1 MQEEREG
8 LNRAAVVKFLS
19 RRIKNLKM
27 RSRSRH
33 IDLSQPLKLIKQQV
47 ESTEEEEHINDA
59 IETELVGRNRT
70 TVIKYLRVQLRK
82 RQRANKKKGVSKD
95 RHKPTVKRKQDR
107 HKPTVKRK
115 QDRHKH
121 PSADRHTPT
130 VQRKQDRH
138 TPTVQRKQDRHKN
151 PSADRHKRAVD
162 PNRGG
167 TMRDFFWD
175 HRECSAM
182 HCAANFAMEA
192 ASSKYWSDEDIAAW
206 CVPVDDDDLVKVAHE
221 YIKETKNRSNNK
233 VCSVC
238 GVVGLDGA
246 GREVRV
252 KKLSVHDVG
261 DIEDDSDWARINR
274 RERDG
279 ELTAEAAKKR
289 KEMLHTTVVGGKRLR
304 LYEKGVNGL
313 QCMMCSSCQSQH
325 KEIWKWQDKGVTV
338 KLSRKVAEPEWQDK
352 TNVTVPP
359 PANSF
364 SCFDP
369 GRLGFLPQLSLLEKT
384 AIAIYCVAGCV
395 HKVQSAR
402 DEIAKWR
409 IKGHTIVFLTNIL
422 KVTRTMK
429 TSLPRDDVCGKHRFM
444 WAGSRK
450 SYSGKHA
457 KVLSMKRL
465 RMDYELVADVLN
477 ILTQTHYLYKDV
489 CVENDAKCSW
499 KTMRNSVQVCY
510 VLLTIVLHACA
521 TLIVITQ

>member
-8 LNRAAVVKFLS
+8 LDRAAVVKFLS

-27 RSRSRH
+27 RARCRH
-33 IDLSQPLKLIKQQV
+33 IDLSQSLKLIKQQV
-47 ESTEEEEHINDA
+47 ESTEEEESIKDA
-59 IETELVGRNRT
+59 IETELVGRNRA
-70 TVIKYLRVQLRK
+70 TVTKYLRVQLRK

-95 RHKPTVKRKQDR
+95 RHKPTAK
-107 HKPTVKRK
+107 
-115 QDRHKH
+115 
-121 PSADRHTPT
+121 
-130 VQRKQDRH
+130 
-138 TPTVQRKQDRHKN
+138 RKQDRHKN

-167 TMRDFFWD
+167 TMRDFFWH

-252 KKLSVHDVG
+252 NKLSVHDVG

-289 KEMLHTTVVGGKRLR
+289 KEILHTTVVGGKRLR
-304 LYEKGVNGL
+304 LYEKGVHGL

-325 KEIWKWQDKGVTV
+325 KDIWK
-338 KLSRKVAEPEWQDK
+338 
-352 TNVTVPP
+352 
-359 PANSF
+359 
-364 SCFDP
+364 
-369 GRLGFLPQLSLLEKT
+369 
-384 AIAIYCVAGCV
+384 
-395 HKVQSAR
+395 
-402 DEIAKWR
+402 
-409 IKGHTIVFLTNIL
+409 
-422 KVTRTMK
+422 
-429 TSLPRDDVCGKHRFM
+429 
-444 WAGSRK
+444 
-450 SYSGKHA
+450 
-457 KVLSMKRL
+457 
-465 RMDYELVADVLN
+465 
-477 ILTQTHYLYKDV
+477 
-489 CVENDAKCSW
+489 
-499 KTMRNSVQVCY
+499 
-510 VLLTIVLHACA
+510 
-521 TLIVITQ
+521 

>member
-8 LNRAAVVKFLS
+8 LDRAAVVKFLS

-27 RSRSRH
+27 RARCRH
-33 IDLSQPLKLIKQQV
+33 IDLSQSLKLIKQQV
-47 ESTEEEEHINDA
+47 ESTEEEESIKDA
-59 IETELVGRNRT
+59 IETELVGRNRA
-70 TVIKYLRVQLRK
+70 TVTKYLRVQLRK

-95 RHKPTVKRKQDR
+95 RHKPTAK
-107 HKPTVKRK
+107 
-115 QDRHKH
+115 
-121 PSADRHTPT
+121 
-130 VQRKQDRH
+130 RKQDRH

-206 CVPVDDDDLVKVAHE
+206 CTAVDDDDVVKVAQE
-221 YIKETKNRSNNK
+221 YIKETKNRSDTK

-246 GREVRV
+246 GRAVPV
-252 KKLSVHDVG
+252 QKLSVHEVG
-261 DIEDDSDWARINR
+261 DIEDDSDWARIDR

-279 ELTAEAAKKR
+279 QLTPEAAKKM
-289 KEMLHTTVVGGKRLR
+289 KGMLHTTVVGGKRLR
-304 LYEKGVNGL
+304 LYEQGVNGL
-313 QCMMCSSCQSQH
+313 QCMMCVSCRSQH
-325 KEIWKWQDKGVTV
+325 KHIWAWQDEGVTV

-364 SCFDP
+364 ACFDP

-395 HKVQSAR
+395 HKIQNAR

-422 KVTRTMK
+422 KVARTMK

-444 WAGSRK
+444 WTGSRK
-450 SYSGKHA
+450 SYSGTHA

-465 RMDYELVADVLN
+465 RMDYELVAGVLN
-477 ILTQTHYLYKDV
+477 ILKQTHYLYKDV
-489 CVENDAKCSW
+489 SVEDDTRCSW
-499 KTMRNSVQVCY
+499 DKMRTGVQVCY
-510 VLLTIVLHACA
+510 C
-521 TLIVITQ
+521 

>member
-1 MQEEREG
+1 MQEERGG
-8 LNRAAVVKFLS
+8 LNRKVVLNFLS
-19 RRIKNLKM
+19 QRIKDLKM
-27 RSRSRH
+27 RSRCRH

-47 ESTEEEEHINDA
+47 ENTEEAEHINDA
-59 IETELVGRNRT
+59 IQAEVAGKNRSS
-70 TVIKYLRVQLRK
+70 VIKYLQTQVRK
-82 RQRANKKKGVSKD
+82 RQRANRKKGACKD
-95 RHKPTVKRKQDR
+95 RHKNPSADR
-107 HKPTVKRK
+107 HKN
-115 QDRHKH
+115 

-130 VQRKQDRH
+130 L
-138 TPTVQRKQDRHKN
+138 QRKQDRHKN

-206 CVPVDDDDLVKVAHE
+206 CTAVDDDDVVKVAQE
-221 YIKETKNRSNNK
+221 YIKETKNRSDTK

-246 GREVRV
+246 GRAVPV
-252 KKLSVHDVG
+252 QKVSVHEVG
-261 DIEDDSDWARINR
+261 DIEDDSDWARIDR

-279 ELTAEAAKKR
+279 QLTPEAAKKM
-289 KEMLHTTVVGGKRLR
+289 KGMLHTTVVGGKRLR
-304 LYEKGVNGL
+304 LYEQGVNGL
-313 QCMMCSSCQSQH
+313 QCMMCVSCRSQH
-325 KEIWKWQDKGVTV
+325 KHIWAWQDEGVTV

-364 SCFDP
+364 ACFDP

-395 HKVQSAR
+395 HKIQNAR

-422 KVTRTMK
+422 KVARTMK

-444 WAGSRK
+444 WTGSRK
-450 SYSGKHA
+450 SYSGTHA

-465 RMDYELVADVLN
+465 RMDYELVAGVLN
-477 ILTQTHYLYKDV
+477 ILKQTHYLYKDV
-489 CVENDAKCSW
+489 SVEDDTRCSW
-499 KTMRNSVQVCY
+499 DKMRTGVQVCY
-510 VLLTIVLHACA
+510 C
-521 TLIVITQ
+521 